1 MCFVGVIMGELLVSK
16 KGIGYLINYGSQI
29 FNMNMVLTGIFI
41 LVILTII
48 FYIIICKI
56 EKAIKYK

>member
-1 MCFVGVIMGELLVSK
+1 MGEFLVSK

-29 FNMNMVLTGIFI
+29 FNMNLVLTGITL

-48 FYIIICKI
+48 LYYTVEKI
-56 EKAIKYK
+56 SNLIKK